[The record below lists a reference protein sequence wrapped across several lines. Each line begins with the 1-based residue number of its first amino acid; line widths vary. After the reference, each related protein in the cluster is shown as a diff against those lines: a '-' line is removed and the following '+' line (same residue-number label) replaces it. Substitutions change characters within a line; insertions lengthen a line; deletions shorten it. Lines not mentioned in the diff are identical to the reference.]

1 LCFILSRGE
10 VDNIKTNVLMNV
22 IRKEGALMIKS
33 KNKVVSLILVA
44 AMVLSMLP
52 LGALT
57 AFAVK
62 SSALPETP
70 EIAQGASGG
79 LAGSITIEETATNEW
94 TPSGTAITVKL
105 PNGVT
110 WASAPTVTKES
121 DTNVT
126 IQSVAVTTD
135 STVTI
140 TVAGDSSA
148 TDKIKIDNI
157 RYNVAQTFGTGYV
170 DVDIH
175 SGDNTVTVQNADVQE
190 GLVFAAAAK
199 TTITET
205 GNNNA
210 VANVTLTEG
219 SAGAIAKS
227 KKITLTIST
236 PGVTFSLAPAAAGTN
251 SQAFTGPVI
260 DNGNKA
266 TWTVSTASSGG
277 ASTITVSGIQY
288 DIASSVAAGDIKI
301 AASTDAGIAVTP
313 TEVANAKLDTS
324 GTIKVEATPLTI
336 TTGNGKDAA
345 NVTISESAAGAI
357 NPDDTLTVTLQNAVF
372 YSAPVATGT
381 GGIKFRES
389 GKNVTTATGA
399 QSSSTVY
406 TWDVSAASTSPGT
419 IVISNIKVNVASNA
433 SQDVKVQV
441 SGAGITTKTVTV
453 GSLSS
458 TAKATISA
466 TSKPALKVNMPNQAG
481 GDIVITESN
490 AGALPTGTFVFLHV
504 FDQIADSSALVT
516 FGAKP
521 SINVTDGNAEA
532 GSAAY
537 VSGTGLQDFQT
548 IVFQVTNTSTAAS
561 TFKISGIKYDV
572 TSKAINGD
580 VIVDVRT
587 NTTDSAAGFSSGTR
601 LATVANATIGA
612 ATPTF
617 SDVPATHYAFS
628 AVEFLSNAGI
638 INGRTSGLFDSNAS
652 ITRGEFAKIICLA
665 AGLPV
670 TGGSASF
677 SDTSGHWAAG
687 YIEAAKT
694 AGLIGGYPDGTFR
707 PNNLITRAEIA
718 KLVVL
723 GAGFATA
730 SGAGFS
736 DIATNWAKDYIMTAS
751 NNGIVNGYSDGTFR
765 PNNSATR
772 AEASVMVYNWLAN
785 K

>member
-1 LCFILSRGE
+1 
-10 VDNIKTNVLMNV
+10 
-22 IRKEGALMIKS
+22 
-33 KNKVVSLILVA
+33 
-44 AMVLSMLP
+44 
-52 LGALT
+52 
-57 AFAVK
+57 
-62 SSALPETP
+62 
-70 EIAQGASGG
+70 
-79 LAGSITIEETATNEW
+79 
-94 TPSGTAITVKL
+94 
-105 PNGVT
+105 
-110 WASAPTVTKES
+110 
-121 DTNVT
+121 
-126 IQSVAVTTD
+126 
-135 STVTI
+135 
-140 TVAGDSSA
+140 
-148 TDKIKIDNI
+148 
-157 RYNVAQTFGTGYV
+157 
-170 DVDIH
+170 
-175 SGDNTVTVQNADVQE
+175 
-190 GLVFAAAAK
+190 
-199 TTITET
+199 
-205 GNNNA
+205 
-210 VANVTLTEG
+210 
-219 SAGAIAKS
+219 
-227 KKITLTIST
+227 
-236 PGVTFSLAPAAAGTN
+236 
-251 SQAFTGPVI
+251 
-260 DNGNKA
+260 
-266 TWTVSTASSGG
+266 
-277 ASTITVSGIQY
+277 
-288 DIASSVAAGDIKI
+288 
-301 AASTDAGIAVTP
+301 
-313 TEVANAKLDTS
+313 
-324 GTIKVEATPLTI
+324 
-336 TTGNGKDAA
+336 
-345 NVTISESAAGAI
+345 
-357 NPDDTLTVTLQNAVF
+357 
-372 YSAPVATGT
+372 
-381 GGIKFRES
+381 FRES

-617 SDVPATHYAFS
+617 SDVPATHWAFS
-628 AVEFLSNAGI
+628 AIEFLASAGI
-638 INGRTSGLFDSNAS
+638 INGRTSGLFDPNAS

-665 AGLPV
+665 AGLTPV
-670 TGGSASF
+670 SGGTASF
-677 SDTSGHWAAG
+677 SDTSGNWAAG

-723 GAGFATA
+723 GAGFATDT
-730 SGAGFS
+730 SGAGFT
-736 DIATNWAKDYIMTAS
+736 DIDGNWAKDFILTAA
-751 NNGIVNGYSDGTFR
+751 NNGVVNGYTDGTFR
-765 PNNSATR
+765 PNNHATR
-772 AEASVMVYNWLAN
+772 AEASVMVYNWLAGI
-785 K
+785 